1 MKIYM
6 VHSNFTWFSHLKSTY
21 FMSSHK
27 INATTHLSSSMFV
40 GQLKSNITL
49 VCELSP
55 SLLAYIWDFISI
67 NLLKSKNF
75 FLQKRSNEMILCL
88 NMLHSGMEGWFFTS
102 ETHFDYL
109 NKRHC
114 SPIFLL
120 ALPRN
125 LEEKI
130 ISLLAFVVT
139 IYSAS
144 VVERVATFLRNPTHY
159 SSFKS
164 IHISFSAFSVFD
176 ISGT

>member
-55 SLLAYIWDFISI
+55 SLLAYMWDFISM

-75 FLQKRSNEMILCL
+75 VNDTLFEYASFWHGRMV
-88 NMLHSGMEGWFFTS
+88 LH
-102 ETHFDYL
+102 
-109 NKRHC
+109 K
-114 SPIFLL
+114 
-120 ALPRN
+120 
-125 LEEKI
+125 
-130 ISLLAFVVT
+130 
-139 IYSAS
+139 
-144 VVERVATFLRNPTHY
+144 
-159 SSFKS
+159 
-164 IHISFSAFSVFD
+164 
-176 ISGT
+176 